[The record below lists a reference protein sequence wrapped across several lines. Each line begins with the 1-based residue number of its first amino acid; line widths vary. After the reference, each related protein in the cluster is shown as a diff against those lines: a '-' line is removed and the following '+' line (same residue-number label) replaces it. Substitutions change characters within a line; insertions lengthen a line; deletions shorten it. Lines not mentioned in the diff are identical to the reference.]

1 MCLTNKIEGVKKL
14 EIVLS
19 SDEKPNAD
27 ILLNFI
33 KNLSEKEKIDF
44 SVFIKGF
51 ELGKL
56 VGANSK
62 PLA

>member
-1 MCLTNKIEGVKKL
+1 MKI
-14 EIVLS
+14 ILS